1 VKEVVAKM
9 RRKAMLTVTVAVL
22 VTTLIAFAAYRL
34 GLRHGV
40 NISSAPISSSPVS
53 SGPISSMPT
62 ERAAGPP
69 GLSSGGCVDFQEA
82 GKHTG
87 EQACIS
93 GRVLR
98 VFTSK
103 TGNTFFDFCADYRN
117 CSFTSVVFASDRPKF
132 GDLGSLQGRNI
143 ELRGQVR
150 VYRNQP
156 EIVVNDPGQIHEA
169 P

>member
-1 VKEVVAKM
+1 MEVVAKM
-9 RRKAMLTVTVAVL
+9 RRKAMLTVTAAVL
-22 VTTLIAFAAYRL
+22 LVTLSALLAYRL

-40 NISSAPISSSPVS
+40 SISSTSISSSPTSGSPVS
-53 SGPISSMPT
+53 SSTAQHS
-62 ERAAGPP
+62 AGPAVQP
-69 GLSSGGCVDFQEA
+69 SGACVDFHEA
-82 GKHTG
+82 GKHTR

-93 GRVLR
+93 GRILR

-103 TGNTFFDFCADYRN
+103 TGNTFLDFCADYRN
-117 CSFTSVVFASDRPKF
+117 CTFTSVVFASDRPKF

-150 VYRNQP
+150 VYHNQP
-156 EIVVNDPGQIHEA
+156 EIVINDPNQIREA